1 MIVSRASGAPL
12 IAGAIRYAAQ
22 LVRGKIFEVAKKEF
36 EAANKAGLKDIL
48 AARKAADKPAAA
60 QEEVT
65 APPKEVVTSQIA
77 GIEIMDLEDGV
88 KALWKIGVYAAVSY
102 THLRWFISPQ
112 ASSAQSI
119 TYSTSALSIPALR
132 TA

>member
-65 APPKEVVTSQIA
+65 APPKEVVPRRSQESRSWI
-77 GIEIMDLEDGV
+77 
-88 KALWKIGVYAAVSY
+88 WK
-102 THLRWFISPQ
+102 
-112 ASSAQSI
+112 
-119 TYSTSALSIPALR
+119 